1 VCTEK
6 IVKVFYDEE
15 GNTMNVWFD
24 DSKKEVICEEID
36 DETVIRKDKLGRII
50 GFEKLNFFSALIC
63 KRRPPVEVIVS

>member
-1 VCTEK
+1 
-6 IVKVFYDEE
+6 
-15 GNTMNVWFD
+15 MNVWFD